1 MKNPLNTDE
10 CSLKD
15 WYEKRAAYW
24 EKVSGSER
32 DVIAKLQAIL
42 DTIPDALK
50 SSQSL
55 DEMQNLYVDLN
66 SFLEPMSE
74 IVAKSEV
81 EKLAVDQWIEQKK
94 SMDYVDIKQ
103 ALSENAQKA
112 TVSQIEATLT
122 ERYQGEEW
130 LVLFLTERWKVY
142 RSKMESGKSYLEAVN
157 NKIIQLRQEYSRS
170 IQQERNSTFKPQV

>member
-10 CSLKD
+10 RSLKE

-42 DTIPDALK
+42 DTIPEALK

-74 IVAKSEV
+74 IVSKSDV
-81 EKLAVDQWIEQKK
+81 ERLAVEQWIEQKK
-94 SMDYVDIKQ
+94 SMDYVEIKQ
-103 ALSENAQKA
+103 ALSDNAQKA
-112 TVSQIEATLT
+112 TVSHIEATLT

-142 RSKMESGKSYLEAVN
+142 RSKMESGKSYLEAVQ
-157 NKIIQLRQEYSRS
+157 NKIVALRQEYTRT
-170 IQQERNSTFKPQV
+170 IQQGRNASFVPKI